1 MLFDD
6 LRQVVDVHLKSFPGF
21 FLSFLGPRFL
31 TLFYKSLQSDPDG
44 VVLVAYSNSL
54 IEGFVAGVMHQS
66 GFYHRLV
73 KRQKWSFA
81 TAAFGAF
88 LRSPSIAPRL
98 IRALRRPVEA
108 VSAPAD
114 ACLMSIAVRPESAGK
129 GIGKWLVEAFCKELA
144 NRGATAVCLTTDRDK
159 NDQVN
164 QFYQRLGF
172 QLSQTFVT
180 PEGRAMNEYF
190 ISLAEYK

>member
-1 MLFDD
+1 
-6 LRQVVDVHLKSFPGF
+6 
-21 FLSFLGPRFL
+21 
-31 TLFYKSLQSDPDG
+31 
-44 VVLVAYSNSL
+44 
-54 IEGFVAGVMHQS
+54 
-66 GFYHRLV
+66 
-73 KRQKWSFA
+73 
-81 TAAFGAF
+81 
-88 LRSPSIAPRL
+88 
-98 IRALRRPVEA
+98 
-108 VSAPAD
+108 
-114 ACLMSIAVRPESAGK
+114 MSIAVRPESAGK